1 MHPAS
6 AGMTTCRQLRSI
18 LRLPG
23 GLEQAR
29 FQRLAGTLARPKH
42 KLKRLVMAFAGI
54 ERDAEQGLALRVR
67 CRDAAGE
74 DEGVTKHDDAVIDPD
89 IEMSDPELFI
99 DERRELDHF
108 RAPAVRHLELERAG
122 KMQRLDVG
130 HPGE

>member
-1 MHPAS
+1 MPATS
-6 AGMTTCRQLRSI
+6 AGMPTLRQLRSV

-42 KLKRLVMAFAGI
+42 ELERLVMAFAGI
-54 ERDAEQGLALRVR
+54 ERDAEQGLALGVR

-74 DEGVTKHDDAVIDPD
+74 DKGVTEHDDAVIDPD

-108 RAPAVRHLELERAG
+108 GASAARHRAVRRAG
-122 KMQRLDVG
+122 TL
-130 HPGE
+130 